1 MSKGELLG
9 TYDFN
14 DVILVVGVKR
24 IEGFEDGTEI
34 TAERDEDSFTKKVG
48 VGGNV
53 TRSKSNNFAGFIE
66 FTLQHLS
73 KDNAF
78 LEALMLADERTGVGI
93 IPVAIIDKSGKE
105 KLVASEAWL
114 TRPANKSYGS
124 ESGGRA
130 WRIDC
135 ANLNGVNT
143 NI

>member
-1 MSKGELLG
+1 MSGKLLG

-34 TAERDEDSFTKKVG
+34 IAERDEDSFTKKVG

-73 KDNAF
+73 KDNAY
-78 LEALMLADERTGVGI
+78 LEGLALADERTGVGV
-93 IPVAIIDKSGKE
+93 IPVAIIDKSGQE
-105 KLVASEAWL
+105 KVVGSEAWIV
-114 TRPANKSYGS
+114 RPANKSYGK
-124 ESGGRA
+124 ESGPRV
-130 WRIDC
+130 WRLDC
-135 ANLNGVNT
+135 ANLNSVNT